1 MSITSLA
8 GTNGALPFG
17 PSAATGQTMPPMS
30 KAKAADAKAAAAGGD
45 ANAALGPTSTA
56 ADQSNRFLKLLVAQM
71 SNQDPLNPMDS
82 AQVTSQ
88 MAQISTVEGV
98 QTLNKTV
105 GGLGTQFT
113 QMQTMQGAALVGHDV
128 AVEGNR
134 ARVDPDTHKA
144 DGGFEIASGATDV
157 SVDLFNPSGQNVG
170 TVKLGAQTPGR
181 HNFDFDI
188 PAAQQGQPLTFKVS
202 AANGTTAID
211 AKSYSYNE
219 VTAVSTADGKLSL
232 ELANGQHVPYDA
244 VAAFL

>member
-8 GTNGALPFG
+8 GTNGVLPFG
-17 PSAATGQTMPPMS
+17 PPAAPAVPPA
-30 KAKAADAKAAAAGGD
+30 AKAGAAGGD

-105 GGLGTQFT
+105 GGLGAQFT
-113 QMQTMQGAALVGHDV
+113 QLQTMQGAALVGHDV
-128 AVEGNR
+128 ATEGNH
-134 ARVDPDTHKA
+134 ARVDAVSHRA
-144 DGGFEIASGATDV
+144 DGGFEIANPASEV
-157 SVDLFNPSGQNVG
+157 SVDIVNPSGQTIG
-170 TVKLGAQTPGR
+170 TVKLGAQAAGR
-181 HNFDFDI
+181 HSFGFDV
-188 PAAQQGQPLTFKVS
+188 PQAQQGQPLTFKVS
-202 AANGTTAID
+202 AANGSTPIE
-211 AKSYSYNE
+211 AKPLSYNA
-219 VTAVSTADGKLSL
+219 VTAVSAADGKLSL
-232 ELANGQHVPYDA
+232 ELADGRHVAYDA

>member
-1 MSITSLA
+1 MSISSLA

-17 PSAATGQTMPPMS
+17 PSAAAGMPPMP
-30 KAKAADAKAAAAGGD
+30 KAKAGANAANAAGGD
-45 ANAALGPTSTA
+45 PNAALGPTSSA

-113 QMQTMQGAALVGHDV
+113 QLQTMQGAALVGHDV
-128 AVEGNR
+128 AVQGNS

-157 SVDLFNPSGQNVG
+157 SVDVFNPSGQNIG
-170 TVKLGAQTPGR
+170 TVQLGAQAAGR
-181 HNFDFDI
+181 HNFDFDV
-188 PAAQQGQPLTFKVS
+188 PQAQQGQPLTFKVS
-202 AANGTTAID
+202 AANGSTPLDVKPYA
-211 AKSYSYNE
+211 YNE

-232 ELANGQHVPYDA
+232 ELANGQHVAYDA